1 MKEKPIY
8 VCEYCDYQNE
18 DKDKVVEHEHMCL
31 NNTDRF
37 SECKV
42 YEYRVEVNVLRC
54 VYDKYITTSCTYDAA
69 KDKASGDIYYLD
81 YLGKSTHKAT
91 TDTEIGTPFMHT
103 VYNRLY
109 VVLYTYRSGT
119 TQAYNKIEK
128 YILEWFDK
136 FKENVNKG
144 IHSDSFVG

>member
-18 DKDKVVEHEHMCL
+18 DKDSVIEHEHMCL
-31 NNTDRF
+31 NNQDRF
-37 SECKV
+37 SKCKV

-54 VYDKYITTSCTYDAA
+54 VYNKYITTSYMYNAA
-69 KDKASGDIYYLD
+69 KDKESGDIYFLD
-81 YLGKSTHKAT
+81 YLGKSTHKVT
-91 TDTEIGTPFMHT
+91 TDTEIGAPFMST
-103 VYNRLY
+103 KYNRLY